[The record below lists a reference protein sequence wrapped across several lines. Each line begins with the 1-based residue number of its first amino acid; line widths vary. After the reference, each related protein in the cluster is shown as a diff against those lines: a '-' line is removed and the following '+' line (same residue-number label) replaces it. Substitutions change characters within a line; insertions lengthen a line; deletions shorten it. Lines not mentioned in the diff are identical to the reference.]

1 MGLLKDITD
10 VINDL
15 KSDIKGIGTAE
26 YAKRLRGSSIARKGA
41 EGTLQFPVI
50 VSRSLSIDDAIM
62 ICKALERQYA
72 TFTQITLSLHPYLD
86 LSKDKDISSYL
97 KNFHQNTGNR
107 FSTIGDLLMENSYEC
122 LVDNE
127 EEIGA
132 IFLLNEGAT
141 PQVIKDNNAQ
151 MFSCLDYINENC
163 VNNLYK
169 PTTPTVNFKNN
180 DLNNFFNNRVFE
192 SATEMVMEAKNRN
205 KKSKQKKWK
214 PGQPIPDWL
223 RADSDNNS
231 NTIGGN
237 DQQNN
242 PIDPVEPDFNRYSS
256 GPEPTFDI
264 PEPERVIDYDPA
276 KGISDPINA
285 DVDEHEARR
294 RIQDLQRSNQDKYH
308 RGRDNINDLRYKAEW
323 DRNQQR
329 FNAQNMGNAQVR
341 MTDNDCKKANEL
353 VPTTLAVALN
363 VKDNGNFGG
372 TVNFLIGIKTI
383 LHPVSSDEMVRNIV
397 IGCRNSNKFFNFIR
411 WTTGELTFIKDFLL
425 NIDGIKEDVINRM
438 TTKES
443 GWWAVLRNRKRAAR
457 AKRIIPTG
465 KEILPNAS
473 IVMSLDEVEMIKAE
487 YGFDLTDP
495 NMVIKLMREY
505 FLLSFVVVDPSQE
518 LVTFMFDGQ
527 DKPQTM
533 SYAGLER
540 ENSNKND
547 FKEIYKMINSGRI

>member
-10 VINDL
+10 VISDL

-122 LVDNE
+122 LVDDE

-132 IFLLNEGAT
+132 MFLLNEGAT

-169 PTTPTVNFKNN
+169 PTTPKVNFKNN

-192 SATEMVMEAKNRN
+192 SATEMVMEAKNRD

-214 PGQPIPDWL
+214 PGQEIPDWL
-223 RADSDNNS
+223 RADSGNDSNNS
-231 NTIGGN
+231 GAPELEPNSDVN
-237 DQQNN
+237 
-242 PIDPVEPDFNRYSS
+242 EPDYV
-256 GPEPTFDI
+256 FD
-264 PEPERVIDYDPA
+264 PYDPA
-276 KGISDPINA
+276 DGITDPVNA
-285 DVDEHEARR
+285 DIDPQEARR
-294 RIQDLQRSNQDKYH
+294 RMQDLQRSNQDMYR

-443 GWWAVLRNRKRAAR
+443 GWWAVLRNRKRAAK

-547 FKEIYKMINSGRI
+547 FKEIYKMINSGRL

>member
-15 KSDIKGIGTAE
+15 RSDIKGIGTAE

-122 LVDNE
+122 LVDDE

-132 IFLLNEGAT
+132 MFLLNEGAT

-151 MFSCLDYINENC
+151 MFSCMDYINENC

-169 PTTPTVNFKNN
+169 PATPKVNFKNN

-192 SATEMVMEAKNRN
+192 SYNEIVMEAKKRN
-205 KKSKQKKWK
+205 KGSKQQTWK

-223 RADSDNNS
+223 RAEPVEPK
-231 NTIGGN
+231 
-237 DQQNN
+237 QNKHV
-242 PIDPVEPDFNRYSS
+242 DPVEPDFNKYSS

-276 KGISDPINA
+276 DGITDPVNA
-285 DVDEHEARR
+285 DVDPQEARR
-294 RIQDLQRSNQDKYH
+294 RIQDLQRHNQDLYH
-308 RGRDNINDLRYKAEW
+308 RGRDKVNDQRYEDEIK
-323 DRNQQR
+323 RNQQR

-411 WTTGELTFIKDFLL
+411 WTTGELTFIKDFIL
-425 NIDGIKEDVINRM
+425 NIDGIKDDVINRM
-438 TTKES
+438 SSKES
-443 GWWAVLRNRKRAAR
+443 GWWAVLRNRKRAAK

-495 NMVIKLMREY
+495 NMIIKLMREY

>member
-10 VINDL
+10 VISDL

-122 LVDNE
+122 LVDDE

-132 IFLLNEGAT
+132 MFLLNEGAT

-169 PTTPTVNFKNN
+169 PTTPIVNFKNN

-192 SATEMVMEAKNRN
+192 SATEMVMEAKNRD

-214 PGQPIPDWL
+214 PGQEIPDWL
-223 RADSDNNS
+223 RVDS
-231 NTIGGN
+231 GN
-237 DQQNN
+237 DSNN
-242 PIDPVEPDFNRYSS
+242 NGAPELEPNSDVNEPDYV
-256 GPEPTFDI
+256 FD
-264 PEPERVIDYDPA
+264 PYDPA
-276 KGISDPINA
+276 DGITDPVNA
-285 DVDEHEARR
+285 DIDPQEARR
-294 RIQDLQRSNQDKYH
+294 RMQDLQRSNQDKYR

-443 GWWAVLRNRKRAAR
+443 GWWAVLRNRKRAAK